1 MSERW
6 SVRVSAAAD
15 VDFDEIVRWTANN
28 FGDAQATVYAETIE
42 DAIHALRAGP
52 DIIGVRVRDEI
63 GRGYRTLHIARDG
76 RRGRHLILFRVSG
89 MIDRRL
95 VIVRILHDSRDLS
108 RHVPPDE
115 E

>member
-6 SVRVSAAAD
+6 SVRVSTAAD

-28 FGDAQATVYAETIE
+28 FGDTQASDYAETIQR
-42 DAIHALRAGP
+42 AIHALRAGP

-63 GRGYRTLHIARDG
+63 SLGYRTLHIARDG

-89 MIDRRL
+89 MIERRL
-95 VIVRILHDSRDLS
+95 MIVRILHDARDLS
-108 RHVPPDE
+108 RHIPPDE